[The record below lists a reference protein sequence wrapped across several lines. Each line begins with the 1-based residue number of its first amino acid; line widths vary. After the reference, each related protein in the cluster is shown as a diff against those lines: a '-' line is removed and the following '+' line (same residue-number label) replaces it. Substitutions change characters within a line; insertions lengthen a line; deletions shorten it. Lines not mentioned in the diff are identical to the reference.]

1 VKSATAN
8 VITTQTGP
16 VLAIELNRPEKM
28 NALDDDMFT
37 SLRDAVSQA
46 ASDPKIR
53 SVTLTGRGRGF
64 CSGGDVSN
72 MGGRTPVQTTE
83 RMRRHGST
91 LITSLLN
98 LPKPVV
104 VGVNGPAVGGGFSLA
119 LAGDLILMSR
129 DAYFAASFIERGLIP
144 DMGSSFLLP
153 RQVGLHRAKE
163 MTMTGR
169 RIDAEEAR
177 HLGLATAV
185 TEPGE
190 LADAVRRQAE
200 LLAGRS
206 MTAMSLTKRL
216 MNQSQENCL
225 MSMLESEAM
234 AQGLAVTD
242 PEHHLAVNEFRQRRE
257 DRVQDSGPAVP
268 GGTA

>member
-37 SLRDAVSQA
+37 SLRGAVSRA
-46 ASDPKIR
+46 ASDPEIR

-72 MGGRTPVQTTE
+72 MGSRTPAQTTE
-83 RMRRHGST
+83 RMRHHGST

-98 LPKPVV
+98 LPKPVI

-177 HLGLATAV
+177 QLGLAAAV

-190 LADAVRRQAE
+190 LAGAVHRQAE
-200 LLAGRS
+200 LLASRS
-206 MTAMSLTKRL
+206 MTAMALTKRL

-242 PEHHLAVNEFRQRRE
+242 PDHQLAVSEFRRRRA
-257 DRVQDSGPAVP
+257 DRARDSHPAVP